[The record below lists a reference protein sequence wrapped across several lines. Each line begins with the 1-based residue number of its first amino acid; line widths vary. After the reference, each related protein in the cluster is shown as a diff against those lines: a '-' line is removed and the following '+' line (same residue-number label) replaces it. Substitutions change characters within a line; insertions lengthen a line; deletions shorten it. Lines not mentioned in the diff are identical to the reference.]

1 MATNATLKKE
11 IANKTQSQAQNKPAN
26 PANTI
31 AHYLK
36 KMGPEIE
43 KALPK
48 HMDPERMARI
58 ALTTIRTNP
67 KLLEASVPSLLGAVM
82 QAAQLG
88 LEPGLIGHCYL
99 VPFKNGKTGQTD
111 VQFIIGYKGMIDLAR
126 RSGQI
131 QNIYAHVVYE
141 KDEFE
146 YELGLEPKLK
156 HKPSMEA
163 DRGQMIGVYAVA
175 HFKDGG
181 YQFEFMPKEEIE
193 KRRRRSKA
201 ANNGPWVTDYEEM
214 AKKTVIRHM
223 WKYLPI
229 SVEIQQAAAQDE
241 TYRRDVTDDPKSV
254 YEDAIDVEFSVQD
267 NNLNEEQKEEQK
279 STDEGAE
286 QAEIDFE

>member
-1 MATNATLKKE
+1 VATNKDVKNQL
-11 IANKTQSQAQNKPAN
+11 ANKANGSNKAPAS

-31 AHYLK
+31 AAYLK

-48 HMDPERMARI
+48 HMDADRMARI

-67 KLLEASVPSLLGAVM
+67 KLLECSVPSLLGAVM

-131 QNIYAHVVYE
+131 ENIYAHAVYSN
-141 KDEFE
+141 DEFD

-156 HKPSMEA
+156 HKPYMEG
-163 DRGQMIGVYAVA
+163 DRGEFIGAYAVA

-181 YQFEFMPKEEIE
+181 YQFEFMPKSEID
-193 KRRRRSKA
+193 KRRKRSKA
-201 ANNGPWVTDYEEM
+201 ANNGPWVTDFEEM

-229 SVEIQQAAAQDE
+229 SVEIQQQAAQDE
-241 TYRRDVTDDPKSV
+241 VVRKDITSEPELVDY
-254 YEDAIDVEFSVQD
+254 IDVDAFEVPAEE
-267 NNLNEEQKEEQK
+267 EEQTKEKEKPSAFEQE
-279 STDEGAE
+279 SFDIE
-286 QAEIDFE
+286 

>member
-1 MATNATLKKE
+1 VATNKDVKNQL
-11 IANKTQSQAQNKPAN
+11 ANKANGSNKTPVS

-31 AHYLK
+31 AAYLK

-48 HMDPERMARI
+48 HMDADRMARI

-67 KLLEASVPSLLGAVM
+67 KLLECSVPSLLGAVM

-131 QNIYAHVVYE
+131 ENIYAHAVYSN
-141 KDEFE
+141 DEFD

-156 HKPSMEA
+156 HKPYMEG
-163 DRGQMIGVYAVA
+163 DRGEFIGAYAVA

-181 YQFEFMPKEEIE
+181 YQFEFMPKSEID
-193 KRRRRSKA
+193 KRRKRSKA
-201 ANNGPWVTDYEEM
+201 ANNGPWVTDFEEM

-229 SVEIQQAAAQDE
+229 SVEIQQQAAQDE
-241 TYRRDVTDDPKSV
+241 VVRKDITSEPELVDY
-254 YEDAIDVEFSVQD
+254 IDVDAFEVPAEE
-267 NNLNEEQKEEQK
+267 EEQTKEKEKPSAFEQE
-279 STDEGAE
+279 SFDIE
-286 QAEIDFE
+286 

>member
-1 MATNATLKKE
+1 MATNKDIRNQL
-11 IANKTQSQAQNKPAN
+11 ANKANGGQKTPAS

-31 AHYLK
+31 AAYLK

-43 KALPK
+43 KALPS
-48 HMDPERMARI
+48 HMNPDRMARI

-67 KLLEASVPSLLGAVM
+67 KLLEASIPSLLGAVM

-99 VPFKNGKTGQTD
+99 VPFRNGKTGQTD

-131 QNIYAHVVYE
+131 ENIYAHAVYSN
-141 KDEFE
+141 DEFD

-156 HKPSMEA
+156 HKPYMEG
-163 DRGQMIGVYAVA
+163 DRGEFIGAYAVA

-181 YQFEFMPKEEIE
+181 YQFEFMPKSEID
-193 KRRRRSKA
+193 KRRKRSKA
-201 ANNGPWVTDYEEM
+201 ANNGPWVTDFEEM

-229 SVEIQQAAAQDE
+229 SIEIQQQAMQDE
-241 TYRRDVTDDPKSV
+241 VVRKDITSEPEYIEMDHL
-254 YEDAIDVEFSVQD
+254 AI
-267 NNLNEEQKEEQK
+267 EEQPAEPQEQEKEP
-279 STDEGAE
+279 
-286 QAEIDFE
+286 EIKQESLEDIILE

>member
-1 MATNATLKKE
+1 MATNKDIRNQLASK
-11 IANKTQSQAQNKPAN
+11 ANGSQKAPAS

-31 AHYLK
+31 AAYLK

-43 KALPK
+43 KALPS
-48 HMDPERMARI
+48 HMNPDRMARI

-67 KLLEASVPSLLGAVM
+67 KLLEASIPSLLGAVM

-99 VPFKNGKTGQTD
+99 VPFRNGKTGQTD

-131 QNIYAHVVYE
+131 ENIYAHAVYSN
-141 KDEFE
+141 DEFD

-156 HKPSMEA
+156 HKPYMEG
-163 DRGQMIGVYAVA
+163 DRGEFIGAYAVA

-181 YQFEFMPKEEIE
+181 YQFEFMPKSEID
-193 KRRRRSKA
+193 KRRKRSKA
-201 ANNGPWVTDYEEM
+201 ANNGPWVTDFEEM

-229 SVEIQQAAAQDE
+229 SIEIQQQAMQDE
-241 TYRRDVTDDPKSV
+241 VVRKDITSEPEYIEMDHL
-254 YEDAIDVEFSVQD
+254 AI
-267 NNLNEEQKEEQK
+267 EEQPAEPQEQEKEP
-279 STDEGAE
+279 
-286 QAEIDFE
+286 EIKQESLEDIILE

>member
-1 MATNATLKKE
+1 MATNKDVKNQLASKAK
-11 IANKTQSQAQNKPAN
+11 AGGNAPAS

-31 AHYLK
+31 AAYLK

-43 KALPK
+43 KALPS
-48 HMDPERMARI
+48 HMNPDRMARI

-99 VPFKNGKTGQTD
+99 VPFKNGKTGQMD

-131 QNIYAHVVYE
+131 ENIYAHAVYSN
-141 KDEFE
+141 DDFD

-156 HKPSMEA
+156 HKPYMKG
-163 DRGQMIGVYAVA
+163 DRGEFVGAYAVA

-193 KRRRRSKA
+193 KRRTRSRA
-201 ANNGPWVTDYEEM
+201 ANNGPWVTDFEEM

-229 SVEIQQAAAQDE
+229 SVEIQQQAMQDE
-241 TYRRDVTDDPKSV
+241 VVRKDVTAEPEYIDMEVPV
-254 YEDAIDVEFSVQD
+254 IEEHPAEDAVEQ
-267 NNLNEEQKEEQK
+267 
-279 STDEGAE
+279 TDEPPAD
-286 QAEIDFE
+286 QQEIEFE